1 MSWTSKESTSRDRVE
16 KLVRAKVLTAPN
28 WGLGRDD
35 GTSLLELGIEL
46 AIDASSGIQL
56 WARSVLAGTG
66 AAAMPRARAKAAAR
80 APPAGEGDCCGS
92 RLLVIGDDASGS
104 FALTRP
110 PLSSNQ
116 FS

>member
-1 MSWTSKESTSRDRVE
+1 MSHRTEAGREGGRSVQESPWSPISNRTASPSGELTGELDSKESTSRDRVE

-56 WARSVLAGTG
+56 WR
-66 AAAMPRARAKAAAR
+66 AA
-80 APPAGEGDCCGS
+80 C
-92 RLLVIGDDASGS
+92 
-104 FALTRP
+104 
-110 PLSSNQ
+110 
-116 FS
+116 